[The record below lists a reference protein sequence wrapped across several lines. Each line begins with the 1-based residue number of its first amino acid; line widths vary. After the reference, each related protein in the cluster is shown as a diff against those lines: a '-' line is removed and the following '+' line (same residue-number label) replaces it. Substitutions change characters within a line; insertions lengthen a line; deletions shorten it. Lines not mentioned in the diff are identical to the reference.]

1 MKVQNTKTPTVIC
14 RIYLSFSDHFVE
26 KEVTCI
32 HVIILKALSHLHI
45 INNFLRLTIFRL
57 SLFTKCHSNCW
68 YTTDILL
75 QVETGDGNQQGKWL
89 LYLTDQIEI
98 SPPGV
103 GKCFINP
110 RNINFL
116 GLRHRQKQSEL
127 VTQADTSQ
135 EASSHSQYKYS
146 SQQTEFNSIAGIIQ
160 FWKSRQIQCQYK
172 SQIGPSLIVL
182 INTFCHDL
190 SRRFLSTSNC
200 SSYSYFVNHFGSFD
214 ENEMNW
220 FLAYLLPDTHF
231 IFNYTKLFNLSGE
244 PVEKDDEYYSSSSS
258 NSYSSKQ
265 SIYTKT
271 VKSSSRTVE
280 KSYSSGSYQE
290 TVNKRYKRDVEHVVE
305 PDYVMSEDGSVSR
318 VVVFDCGRKSAK
330 CFTISCNLPRLRR
343 RDFAVIKLR
352 SRVWNSTLVEDY
364 PHIDSVVINARARLE
379 MAPEVESQQMRG
391 DDETTISVMAFPDG
405 LSETGMANIPIWV
418 MVVSIMTGLLVVVI
432 ITLILW
438 KFGFFERK
446 RVSDVAH
453 SVTISKQHYHQY
465 PPLMNGN
472 EYIS

>member
-1 MKVQNTKTPTVIC
+1 
-14 RIYLSFSDHFVE
+14 
-26 KEVTCI
+26 
-32 HVIILKALSHLHI
+32 
-45 INNFLRLTIFRL
+45 
-57 SLFTKCHSNCW
+57 
-68 YTTDILL
+68 
-75 QVETGDGNQQGKWL
+75 
-89 LYLTDQIEI
+89 
-98 SPPGV
+98 
-103 GKCFINP
+103 
-110 RNINFL
+110 
-116 GLRHRQKQSEL
+116 
-127 VTQADTSQ
+127 
-135 EASSHSQYKYS
+135 
-146 SQQTEFNSIAGIIQ
+146 
-160 FWKSRQIQCQYK
+160 
-172 SQIGPSLIVL
+172 
-182 INTFCHDL
+182 
-190 SRRFLSTSNC
+190 
-200 SSYSYFVNHFGSFD
+200 
-214 ENEMNW
+214 MNW